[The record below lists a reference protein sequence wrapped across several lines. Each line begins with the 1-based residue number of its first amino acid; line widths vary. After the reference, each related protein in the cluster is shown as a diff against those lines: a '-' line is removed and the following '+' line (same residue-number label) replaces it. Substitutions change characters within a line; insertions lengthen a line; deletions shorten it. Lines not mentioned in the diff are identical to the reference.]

1 MSCCSREEFV
11 KQKARNMRDWLK
23 PWAKQEH
30 MAMYDEDKIVVLVL
44 TTLLPMFS
52 SGRLDEATGVVMDN
66 LVGVPDDQRDAV
78 RTKVGRYLSCF
89 CEAMMI

>member
-23 PWAKQEH
+23 PWAQQEH

-44 TTLLPMFS
+44 TALLPMFS
-52 SGRLDEATGVVMDN
+52 SGRLDEASGVFVYN
-66 LVGVPDDQRDAV
+66 LVSVP
-78 RTKVGRYLSCF
+78 Y
-89 CEAMMI
+89 EEM